1 LAEADRNIRQQ
12 LWRFLLV
19 GGLAFAIDVAV
30 MALLV
35 YGFAVADSQQE
46 LIVCRMIAW
55 AVAVTAAFFANA
67 KVTFGASIRHSR
79 FFSYLLIQA
88 IGGLINLG
96 CYSVLILGPL
106 SDWPIAALVIG
117 SALATVSNF
126 LLVRKFVYRFHPSLT
141 EPEL

>member
-1 LAEADRNIRQQ
+1 MAAADRSIHQQ

-46 LIVCRMIAW
+46 LVFCRMIAW
-55 AVAVTAAFFANA
+55 VHAVTVAFFANA
-67 KVTFGASIRHSR
+67 KVTFSASIRHSR

-96 CYSVLILGPL
+96 CYTALIFGPL
-106 SDWPIAALVIG
+106 DDWPIAALMIG
-117 SALATVSNF
+117 SAVATVSNF
-126 LLVRKFVYRFHPSLT
+126 LLVRKFVYRIHPPLGKS
-141 EPEL
+141 EF